1 MKTQYVGVIFNN
13 DPGAFANFKENKIY
27 YFKDN
32 IGATIGDEV
41 VVRKGDGQLAVVKV
55 VTVSPD
61 EPMINP
67 APFAYVIS
75 KVDKTD
81 EQKRQKYLNNK
92 KDASRL
98 FSEVISQCLRCLS
111 LRDAARTLTCTV
123 EVSNKSAS
131 EIWKIF
137 FAAENLQKETEAY
150 EEEYGIC
157 ASTSAK

>member
-32 IGATIGDEV
+32 IGATIGEEV
-41 VVRKGDGQLAVVKV
+41 VVRKGDGKLAVVKV
-55 VTVSPD
+55 VTVAPD
-61 EPMINP
+61 EPMISP

-81 EQKRQKYLNNK
+81 EQKRQKYLNAK

-98 FSEVISQCLRCLS
+98 FSDVISQCLRCLS

-137 FAAENLQKETEAY
+137 FEAENLQKEIEAY
-150 EEEYGIC
+150 EEEYGLC